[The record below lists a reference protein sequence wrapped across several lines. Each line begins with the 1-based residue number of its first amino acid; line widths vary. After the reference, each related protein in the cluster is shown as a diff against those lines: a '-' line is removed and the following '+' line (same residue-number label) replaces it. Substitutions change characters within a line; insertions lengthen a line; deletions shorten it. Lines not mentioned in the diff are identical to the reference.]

1 MKNPDIP
8 APLPSPATPPK
19 GTGLNLSTCI
29 RLPLT
34 IPVRPYLRDHHFS
47 GKIMLPA
54 VEILQHLAGSLQ
66 AYRPE
71 TPVRCMRRASFD
83 RFFEIDG
90 HAAVT
95 DAWHELETHENGRLT
110 SRLMSTITHQGTG
123 LNLSP
128 CSTIKRTKVHAVVD
142 FAVSGETGPP
152 LPLDL
157 AAALDGMAF
166 GIPAQTL
173 YRDLVPF
180 GPAFQNVTDTI
191 FLNENGVLCHV
202 FAAIHPASVE
212 PLGSPFPL
220 DGVLH
225 AACAWGQRF
234 HHRVTFPVGFEQR
247 RIVHPTV
254 PGNLYHGTIL
264 PLSAT
269 GDVLRFDIW
278 IFNGEGDLC
287 EEIRGVTMKDVS
299 RGRVKPPEWVL
310 SKEAPPLA
318 NIREH
323 SRALSIIELDTLAP
337 FAARALSP
345 HEQERFERMGEVRRK
360 SYLAGRLA
368 LKHLARKLA
377 QGDRITPASAIHTT
391 MPDGKRPCCPVPG
404 SDSPVFCSLSH
415 DRRYAIA
422 VADDEAIGVDVEQIS
437 ARGLKAGRLY
447 MGKEEMALAA
457 ASSLGEMESSM
468 RVWSIKE
475 GIAKMMDRPLA
486 ASWATVRVQAIGLL
500 ESRLIV
506 DGVPYRAFH
515 DTVAGHLFTLVKKGK
530 EE

>member
-1 MKNPDIP
+1 MKNPALP
-8 APLPSPATPPK
+8 APQPPSTTPSQVK
-19 GTGLNLSTCI
+19 ERI

-34 IPVRPYLRDHHFS
+34 IPVRPYLRDHHFF
-47 GKIMLPA
+47 GKIVLPA

-71 TPVRCMRRASFD
+71 TPVHFMRRASFD
-83 RFFEIDG
+83 HFWGIDE
-90 HAAVT
+90 HAAVI
-95 DAWHELETHENGRLT
+95 DAWHELEACENGRLT
-110 SRLMSTITHQGTG
+110 SRLMSTGVIPGAA
-123 LNLSP
+123 
-128 CSTIKRTKVHAVVD
+128 IKRTKVHATVD
-142 FAVSGETGPP
+142 FAVSGESGPP

-166 GIPAQTL
+166 GIPAQAL

-180 GPAFQNVTDTI
+180 GPAFQNVTDTV
-191 FLNENGVLCHV
+191 FLNENGALCHV
-202 FAAIHPASVE
+202 FAAKHPASVK

-220 DGVLH
+220 DGALH

-234 HHRVTFPVGFEQR
+234 HNRVAFPVGFEDR
-247 RIVHPTV
+247 RVVHPTV
-254 PGNLYHGTIL
+254 PGELYHCAIFPL
-264 PLSAT
+264 PAT
-269 GDVLRFDIW
+269 RDSLRFDIW
-278 IFNGEGDLC
+278 IFNGEGDLY

-299 RGRVKPPEWVL
+299 KGRVRPPDWVL
-310 SKEAPPLA
+310 SKEANPLA
-318 NIREH
+318 NIRGH
-323 SRALSIIELDTLAP
+323 SRAASIIELNTMAP
-337 FAARALSP
+337 FAVRALSP
-345 HEQERFERMGEVRRK
+345 HEQKRFERMGNVRRK

-377 QGDRITPASAIHTT
+377 HGDMVTPASAIHTT
-391 MPDGKRPCCPVPG
+391 MPNGTQPCCPVPG
-404 SDSPVFCSLSH
+404 SDPPVFCSLSH

-437 ARGLKAGRLY
+437 ARVLKARRVY
-447 MGKEEMALAA
+447 MRKEELAFTA
-457 ASSLGEMESSM
+457 ASSLGEIEASM

-486 ASWATVRVQAIGLL
+486 ASWASVQVQATGRL

-515 DTVAGHLFTLVKKGK
+515 DTVDGHLFTLVKKGK

>member
-1 MKNPDIP
+1 MKNPALP
-8 APLPSPATPPK
+8 TPLPSSTTP
-19 GTGLNLSTCI
+19 SQAEARI
-29 RLPLT
+29 RLPLA
-34 IPVRPYLRDHHFS
+34 IPVRPYLRDHHFL
-47 GKIMLPA
+47 GKIILPA
-54 VEILQHLAGSLQ
+54 VEILQRLAGSLQ

-71 TPVRCMRRASFD
+71 TPVCCMRRASFD
-83 RFFEIDG
+83 HFLEIDG
-90 HAAVT
+90 HAAVI
-95 DAWHELETHENGRLT
+95 DAWHELEACENGSMT
-110 SRLMSTITHQGTG
+110 SRLMSTITPQGKG

-128 CSTIKRTKVHAVVD
+128 YAAIKRTKVHAAVD
-142 FAVSGETGPP
+142 FAVQGESGPP
-152 LPLDL
+152 LPMDL
-157 AAALDGMAF
+157 AAALDGMVF
-166 GIPAQTL
+166 GIPAQAL

-191 FLNENGVLCHV
+191 FLNENGALCRVL
-202 FAAIHPASVE
+202 AAKHPASVE

-234 HHRVTFPVGFEQR
+234 HHLVAFPVGFEQR
-247 RIVHPTV
+247 RVIHPTV
-254 PGNLYHGTIL
+254 PGDLYHGTIL

-299 RGRVKPPEWVL
+299 RGRVKPPDWVL

-323 SRALSIIELDTLAP
+323 SRALSIIELNAIAP

-345 HEQERFERMGEVRRK
+345 HEQERFERMGKVRQK

-368 LKHLARKLA
+368 LKHLTRKLA
-377 QGDRITPASAIHTT
+377 QGDRVTPASAIHTI
-391 MPDGKRPCCPVPG
+391 MPDGTHPCCPVPG

-437 ARGLKAGRLY
+437 ERGLKAGRLY
-447 MGKEEMALAA
+447 MGKEEMALTA
-457 ASSLGEMESSM
+457 ASSLGEMEASM
-468 RVWSIKE
+468 RIWSIKE
-475 GIAKMMDRPLA
+475 GMAKIMDWPLA
-486 ASWATVRVQAIGLL
+486 ASWASVRVQATGRL
-500 ESRLIV
+500 ESRLSV

-515 DTVAGHLFTLVKKGK
+515 DTVDGHLFTLVKKGK

>member
-1 MKNPDIP
+1 MKNPAVQ
-8 APLPSPATPPK
+8 APLPSPATPSQVK
-19 GTGLNLSTCI
+19 ERI
-29 RLPLT
+29 RLRLT

-47 GKIMLPA
+47 GKIVLPA

-71 TPVRCMRRASFD
+71 TPVHCMRRASFD
-83 RFFEIDG
+83 RFLGIDE
-90 HAAVT
+90 HAAVI
-95 DAWHELETHENGRLT
+95 DAWQELETCENGRLT
-110 SRLMSTITHQGTG
+110 SRLMSTGVIPGG
-123 LNLSP
+123 A
-128 CSTIKRTKVHAVVD
+128 IKRTKVHAVVD
-142 FAVSGETGPP
+142 FDVLGESGPA
-152 LPLDL
+152 LPMDL

-166 GIPAQTL
+166 GITAQAL

-191 FLNENGVLCHV
+191 FLNENGALCHV
-202 FAAIHPASVE
+202 IAAKHPASVE
-212 PLGSPFPL
+212 PLGSPFPM
-220 DGVLH
+220 DGALH

-234 HHRVTFPVGFEQR
+234 HHLVTFPVGFDER
-247 RIVHPTV
+247 RVVHPTV
-254 PGNLYHGTIL
+254 PGELYHGTIL
-264 PLSAT
+264 PLSAK
-269 GDVLRFDIW
+269 GGVLRFDIW

-287 EEIRGVTMKDVS
+287 EEISGVTMKDVS
-299 RGRVKPPEWVL
+299 RGRVKPPDWVL
-310 SKEAPPLA
+310 SKEAIPLA

-323 SRALSIIELDTLAP
+323 CRAASIIELNAMAP

-345 HEQERFERMGEVRRK
+345 HEQERFERMGKVRRK

-377 QGDRITPASAIHTT
+377 HGDRVTPASAIHTI
-391 MPDGKRPCCPVPG
+391 MPDGTQPCCPVPG
-404 SDSPVFCSLSH
+404 NDSPVFCSLSH

-437 ARGLKAGRLY
+437 ARVLKARRVY
-447 MGKEEMALAA
+447 MGKEELALTA
-457 ASSLGEMESSM
+457 ASSLGEIEASM

-486 ASWATVRVQAIGLL
+486 ASWASVQVQATGRF

-506 DGVPYRAFH
+506 DRVPYRAFH
-515 DTVAGHLFTLVKKGK
+515 DTVDGHLFTLVKKGK

>member
-1 MKNPDIP
+1 MKNPALP
-8 APLPSPATPPK
+8 APLPSPAIPSLVK
-19 GTGLNLSTCI
+19 ERI
-29 RLPLT
+29 RLPLP
-34 IPVRPYLRDHHFS
+34 IPVQPCLRDHHFS
-47 GKIMLPA
+47 GKVVLPA
-54 VEILQHLAGSLQ
+54 VEILQHLAGSLL

-83 RFFEIDG
+83 HFLEIDE
-90 HAAVT
+90 HT
-95 DAWHELETHENGRLT
+95 DTIDAWHELDACENGRLT

-128 CSTIKRTKVHAVVD
+128 CTAIKRSKVYATVD
-142 FAVSGETGPP
+142 FAAPEDSGPA
-152 LPLDL
+152 LPMDL
-157 AAALDGMAF
+157 AAALDGIVF
-166 GIPAQTL
+166 GIPAQAL

-191 FLNENGVLCHV
+191 FLNENGALCHA
-202 FAAIHPASVE
+202 FAAKHPISVE

-220 DGVLH
+220 DGALH

-234 HHRVTFPVGFEQR
+234 HHRVAFPVGFDER
-247 RIVHPTV
+247 RVVHPTV
-254 PGNLYHGTIL
+254 PGELYHGTIL
-264 PLSAT
+264 PLSVT

-287 EEIRGVTMKDVS
+287 EELRGVTMKDIS
-299 RGRVKPPEWVL
+299 RGRIKPPDWIL
-310 SKEAPPLA
+310 SNEAKPLA

-323 SRALSIIELDTLAP
+323 SRAASIIELNAMAP

-345 HEQERFERMGEVRRK
+345 HEQERFERMGRVRQK

-377 QGDRITPASAIHTT
+377 QGDRVTPASAIHTI
-391 MPDGKRPCCPVPG
+391 MPDGTHPCCPVPG

-422 VADDEAIGVDVEQIS
+422 VADDEAIGVDVEPLS
-437 ARGLKAGRLY
+437 PRVLKARRIY
-447 MGKEEMALAA
+447 MGAEELALTA
-457 ASSLGEMESSM
+457 ASSLGEIEASM
-468 RVWSIKE
+468 RIWSIKE
-475 GIAKMMDRPLA
+475 GMAKMMDRPLA
-486 ASWATVRVQAIGLL
+486 ASWALVRVQATDRF
-500 ESRLIV
+500 ESRLSV

-515 DTVAGHLFTLVKKGK
+515 DTVGDHLFTLVKKGK